1 MLSRGD
7 CDLWFNKLLHIQL
20 FLCGCLVVF
29 KICIWERFPINSL
42 KWQTVQYSC
51 HHQNYLGNIFFN
63 VSRTRQQNHI
73 KIYQQFRPQGQS
85 FIHFFVHLMQ
95 HKFILFQ
102 KPPVPFTKKQRLY
115 LLISPVAC
123 KHTKV
128 FPLHFTG
135 IIAQKLEDQAFKKGA
150 MIQGKDGAAGCRAE
164 VKNSLEWKRHK
175 LEDCG

>member
-20 FLCGCLVVF
+20 FLCGYLVVF
-29 KICIWERFPINSL
+29 KICIWERFQHKLPEMVDSPVQLPSL
-42 KWQTVQYSC
+42 E
-51 HHQNYLGNIFFN
+51 LFGEFFFN

-73 KIYQQFRPQGQS
+73 KIYQQFKPQGQS

-95 HKFILFQ
+95 YKFILFQ
-102 KPPVPFTKKQRLY
+102 KPPLFTKKQRLY

-128 FPLHFTG
+128 FPLPFYRDNSIETG
-135 IIAQKLEDQAFKKGA
+135 GPSI
-150 MIQGKDGAAGCRAE
+150 
-164 VKNSLEWKRHK
+164 
-175 LEDCG
+175 